1 MTAGEPIESRHSTAR
16 LEIHGD
22 TWDGN
27 LATDGERVDLMTR
40 EEING
45 FWGVLYVR
53 SSSDRGHT
61 WGEPVL
67 VSAAGGP
74 SAARHALTVGPDGSV
89 WAAWS
94 QLGEAP
100 STQQLVLRRSRDRGL
115 TWDAPIR
122 ASRPDVGLVGVP
134 ALVMTAETSFVA
146 FTDGER
152 GTVLVQALDPDGHRR
167 PIRSPSMRRRGS
179 CTAIPRSSMGGSRL
193 RRSANGACW
202 S

>member
-1 MTAGEPIESRHSTAR
+1 MASGSTSY
-16 LEIHGD
+16 
-22 TWDGN
+22 
-27 LATDGERVDLMTR
+27 R

-152 GTVLVQALDPDGHRR
+152 GTVLVQALDPDG
-167 PIRSPSMRRRGS
+167 SP
-179 CTAIPRSSMGGSRL
+179 TADPVALHATTRELYGNSRSSMGGSRL